1 MLSKII
7 FRKGFLSFLCFNT
20 FVACNFVTSID
31 YSDFHRYCRY
41 NVQVYVY
48 AAITIAMIGRV
59 DFINYSVGRFYV
71 VFNFYLHTRSR
82 DIPPTVRPAIDDTRH
97 RRLVHGVLIFDFWRT
112 CAYVSRCAPSRGRK
126 SNGRVLFAVG
136 RSGMNNIHF
145 LVATAAAASVYI
157 YAVFILPPIERTML
171 VNISTPT
178 AFASSEKRSRRKT
191 NHRDPVV
198 NTKVPPPLRPHQ
210 TARRRPT
217 TRARIPRK
225 YRAVSFF
232 FPFRRHRRTGD
243 VPGFFKWRI
252 LLYATS
258 RRVERIGARVS
269 RNNNEYARLKR
280 HSTV

>member
-1 MLSKII
+1 M
-7 FRKGFLSFLCFNT
+7 SFLCFNT

-82 DIPPTVRPAIDDTRH
+82 DIPPTVRPAINDTRH

-145 LVATAAAASVYI
+145 LVAAASVYI

-210 TARRRPT
+210 TARRLGP
-217 TRARIPRK
+217 
-225 YRAVSFF
+225 VSRENIEPFRFF
-232 FPFRRHRRTGD
+232 FRSDDIDER
-243 VPGFFKWRI
+243 VMYPGFSNEEFYYTQRP
-252 LLYATS
+252 
-258 RRVERIGARVS
+258 VE
-269 RNNNEYARLKR
+269 
-280 HSTV
+280 